1 MKGQAVPS
9 GEQHQRKEA
18 RRKEDIMQ
26 TRRKREDHSW
36 EMPRVWQAAIYLRGP
51 SLNDTDDPQRNVP
64 PIRQQRALCRCA
76 ATVLHAEVIGEFVD
90 KQWFSQSPRPGLRRM
105 LELASRDRRLDYLIV
120 SSRDRLAGDC
130 DEAFEVAWRL
140 GLAGT
145 VVVPADAGNEFPWT
159 GATPPSRT

>member
-1 MKGQAVPS
+1 MKGPAVPS

-18 RRKEDIMQ
+18 RRKEQIMP

-36 EMPRVWQAAIYLRGP
+36 EVPRVWRAAIYLCEFG
-51 SLNDTDDPQRNVP
+51 TDEPDLLRNVP
-64 PIRQQRALCRCA
+64 SIDQQRALCRCV

-90 KQWFSQSPRPGLRRM
+90 KQRFWWPSRQGLHKVV
-105 LELASRDRRLDYLIV
+105 ELAGQGQRLDYLIV

-145 VVVPADAGNEFPWT
+145 VVVPADTEHEIPWT
-159 GATPPSRT
+159 GATPPSRD